1 MRNAATAAQMLVRLC
16 ALVVI
21 VLGVLFWTGNAPLTL
36 LPVHIL
42 AGLVLVLCLWT
53 LAAIALRAGVPAGL
67 AFLAFAWGLVVVALG
82 LTQTNLLVG
91 SVHWLIQVLH
101 LAVGVSA
108 IGIAEGLGVR
118 IRSAPAAAM

>member
-1 MRNAATAAQMLVRLC
+1 MRIAATVAQNLVRLSG
-16 ALVVI
+16 LVLI
-21 VLGVLFWTGNAPLTL
+21 VLGILFWTGNALALVPL
-36 LPVHIL
+36 HIL

-53 LAAIALRAGVPAGL
+53 LAAVALRAGVPAGL
-67 AFLAFAWGLVVVALG
+67 AVLAFAWGLLVVALG

-91 SVHWLIQVLH
+91 SAHWLIQVLH

-118 IRSAPAAAM
+118 IKSAPVPAT